1 MRFEKL
7 ITNIILI
14 APNSY
19 VQFALLFKYQPLDY
33 VLRYCKY
40 VWAF

>member
-7 ITNIILI
+7 ITNIIVL
-14 APNSY
+14 APTRY
-19 VQFALLFKYQPLDY
+19 VQFELLFKYQPSY
-33 VLRYCKY
+33 VLRYYTY